1 VKRKANY
8 TQLTQQDI
16 RDLKRAKQQ
25 SNAQETT
32 FDVDEWKARFIRW
45 IVADDVSLRIAA
57 SVVHKGLLTYRNPI
71 VEPVIPASHNTV
83 RSWLIEAYKMS
94 KQLVKC
100 NLTQARSRITLSFDS
115 WKSDNEVDYLGIVAH
130 YIDKDFIVKAV
141 LLALKNTFGNH
152 TGLKMKKH
160 L

>member
-45 IVADDVSLRIAA
+45 IVTDDVSLRRAA
-57 SVVHKGLLTYRNPI
+57 SIVHKGLLTYRNLI

-83 RSWLIEAYKMS
+83 RS
-94 KQLVKC
+94 
-100 NLTQARSRITLSFDS
+100 
-115 WKSDNEVDYLGIVAH
+115 
-130 YIDKDFIVKAV
+130 
-141 LLALKNTFGNH
+141 
-152 TGLKMKKH
+152 
-160 L
+160 